1 MDAIYD
7 SSLIHVLSVDD
18 HPLVREGIAAILEA
32 EPDMCLVAEATNA
45 REAIQS
51 FRQHRP
57 DVTLMDLC
65 MPDVS
70 GTEAIA
76 RIRSEF
82 PTARIIVLTSYSGDA
97 TIVGALKA
105 GASGYLLK
113 HTLRRELL
121 DAIRAVHAGLR
132 RIPPEIATE
141 IAGYAG
147 AETLTARELDVLRQV
162 AGGHSNKAIAADLG
176 ISESTVK
183 AHLGTVLAKLG
194 ADGRT
199 HGVMIAVKRGII
211 HVSKT
216 ANGTAP
222 PARHTRNKS

>member
-1 MDAIYD
+1 MDGMSD
-7 SSLIHVLSVDD
+7 SSLINVLSVDD

-32 EPDMCLVAEATNA
+32 EPDMRLVGEATNG
-45 REAIQS
+45 REALQS

-57 DVTLMDLC
+57 DVALMDLA
-65 MPDVS
+65 MPDLD
-70 GTEAIA
+70 GIAAIA

-97 TIVGALKA
+97 RMLGALKA

-121 DAIRAVHAGLR
+121 DAIRSVNSGVR

-141 IAGYAG
+141 MAEYAG
-147 AETLTARELDVLRQV
+147 AEALTARELDVLRQV
-162 AGGHSNKAIAADLG
+162 AAGRSNKAVATELQ

-183 AHLGTVLAKLG
+183 AHLKTILAKLD

-211 HVSKT
+211 HI
-216 ANGTAP
+216 
-222 PARHTRNKS
+222 

>member
-1 MDAIYD
+1 MDAASD
-7 SSLIHVLSVDD
+7 SGLIDVLSVDD
-18 HPLVREGIAAILEA
+18 HPLVREGIAAIIEA
-32 EPDMCLVAEATNA
+32 EPDLRLVAEATNGHD
-45 REAIQS
+45 AIQS

-65 MPDVS
+65 MPEVG

-82 PTARIIVLTSYSGDA
+82 PTARIIVLSNYAGDA
-97 TIVGALKA
+97 RVVSALKA

-132 RIPPEIATE
+132 RIPAEIATV
-141 IAGYAG
+141 IAEHAG
-147 AETLTARELDVLRQV
+147 DEALTARELDVLRQV
-162 AGGHSNKAIAADLG
+162 AAGRSNKAIATDLR

-183 AHLGTVLAKLG
+183 AHLKAILAKLD

-211 HVSKT
+211 
-216 ANGTAP
+216 
-222 PARHTRNKS
+222 RI

>member
-1 MDAIYD
+1 MDAIHD

-70 GTEAIA
+70 GIEAIA

-105 GASGYLLK
+105 GASGFLLK

-141 IAGYAG
+141 IAEYAG
-147 AETLTARELDVLRQV
+147 AETLTARELDVLRHV
-162 AGGHSNKAIAADLG
+162 AAGRSNKAIATDLQ

-183 AHLGTVLAKLG
+183 AHLGAVLAKLG

>member
-1 MDAIYD
+1 MDAIHD

-65 MPDVS
+65 MPEV
-70 GTEAIA
+70 GGIEAIA
-76 RIRSEF
+76 CIRSEF
-82 PTARIIVLTSYSGDA
+82 PTARIIVLSSYSGDA
-97 TIVGALKA
+97 TIVAALKA

-113 HTLRRELL
+113 HTLRTELL

-141 IAGYAG
+141 IAEYAG
-147 AETLTARELDVLRQV
+147 AETLTARELDVLRHV
-162 AGGHSNKAIAADLG
+162 AAGRSNKAIAADLQ

-199 HGVMIAVKRGII
+199 HGVMIAAKRGII
-211 HVSKT
+211 
-216 ANGTAP
+216 
-222 PARHTRNKS
+222 RI

>member
-1 MDAIYD
+1 MDASGD
-7 SSLIHVLSVDD
+7 ASLIDLLSVDD

-32 EPDMCLVAEATNA
+32 EPDMRLVAEATNG
-45 REAIQS
+45 RDAIQS

-65 MPDVS
+65 MPEM
-70 GTEAIA
+70 GGLEAIA
-76 RIRSEF
+76 QIRSEF
-82 PTARIIVLTSYSGDA
+82 PTARIIVLTSYAGDA
-97 TIVGALKA
+97 RMVGALKA

-132 RIPPEIATE
+132 RIPAEIATV
-141 IAGYAG
+141 IAEHAG
-147 AETLTARELDVLRQV
+147 EETLTARELDVLRQV
-162 AGGHSNKAIAADLG
+162 AAGRANKAIATDLQ

-183 AHLGTVLAKLG
+183 AHLKAILAKLD

-211 HVSKT
+211 HI
-216 ANGTAP
+216 
-222 PARHTRNKS
+222 

>member
-1 MDAIYD
+1 MDAVRD
-7 SSLIHVLSVDD
+7 SSLIHVLTVDD
-18 HPLVREGIAAILEA
+18 HALVREGIAAILEA
-32 EPDMCLVAEATNA
+32 EPDMRLVAEATNG

-65 MPDVS
+65 MPDVD
-70 GTEAIA
+70 GIEAIV

-82 PTARIIVLTSYSGDA
+82 ATARIIVLTSYSGDA
-97 TIVGALKA
+97 RMVGALKA

-113 HTLRRELL
+113 HTLRTELL
-121 DAIRAVHAGLR
+121 DAIRAVNAGLR

-141 IAGYAG
+141 IAEYAG
-147 AETLTARELDVLRQV
+147 AETLTARELDVLRHV
-162 AGGHSNKAIAADLG
+162 AAGRSNKAIARDLL

-183 AHLGTVLAKLG
+183 AHLAAVLAKLG

-211 HVSKT
+211 HI
-216 ANGTAP
+216 
-222 PARHTRNKS
+222 

>member
-1 MDAIYD
+1 MDGMSD
-7 SSLIHVLSVDD
+7 SSLINVLSVDD

-32 EPDMCLVAEATNA
+32 EPGMRLVAEATNG
-45 REAIQS
+45 REALQS

-57 DVTLMDLC
+57 DVTLMDLA
-65 MPDVS
+65 MPDVD
-70 GTEAIA
+70 GIAAIA

-97 TIVGALKA
+97 RMLGALKA

-113 HTLRRELL
+113 HMLRRELL
-121 DAIRAVHAGLR
+121 DAIRSVNSGVR

-141 IAGYAG
+141 MAEYAG
-147 AETLTARELDVLRQV
+147 AEALTARELDVLRQV
-162 AGGHSNKAIAADLG
+162 AAGRSNKAVATELQ

-183 AHLGTVLAKLG
+183 AHLKTILAKLD

-211 HVSKT
+211 HI
-216 ANGTAP
+216 
-222 PARHTRNKS
+222 

>member
-1 MDAIYD
+1 MEATSD
-7 SSLIHVLSVDD
+7 SGLIDVLSVDD
-18 HPLVREGIAAILEA
+18 HPLVREGIAAILEG
-32 EPDMCLVAEATNA
+32 EPDLRLVAEATNG
-45 REAIQS
+45 RDAIQS

-65 MPDVS
+65 MPDV
-70 GTEAIA
+70 GGMEAIT

-82 PTARIIVLTSYSGDA
+82 PTARIIVLTSYAGDA
-97 TIVGALKA
+97 RVVAALKA

-132 RIPPEIATE
+132 RIPAEIATV
-141 IAGYAG
+141 IAEHAG
-147 AETLTARELDVLRQV
+147 DEALTARELDVLRQV
-162 AGGHSNKAIAADLG
+162 AAGRSNKAIATDLQ

-183 AHLGTVLAKLG
+183 AHLKAVLAKLD

-199 HGVMIAVKRGII
+199 HGVMIAVKRGFIPI
-211 HVSKT
+211 
-216 ANGTAP
+216 
-222 PARHTRNKS
+222 

>member
-1 MDAIYD
+1 MDAIHD

-65 MPDVS
+65 MPDVG

-141 IAGYAG
+141 IAEYAG

-162 AGGHSNKAIAADLG
+162 AAGRSNKAIATNLQ

-183 AHLGTVLAKLG
+183 AHLGAVLAKLG

-199 HGVMIAVKRGII
+199 HGVMIAVKRGLIQI
-211 HVSKT
+211 SKT
-216 ANGTAP
+216 ANGTAR
-222 PARHTRNKS
+222 PARQTRNKS

>member
-1 MDAIYD
+1 MDDIRD

-32 EPDMCLVAEATNA
+32 VPDMCLVAEATNA

-141 IAGYAG
+141 IAEYAG
-147 AETLTARELDVLRQV
+147 AETLTARELDVLRHV
-162 AGGHSNKAIAADLG
+162 AAGRSNKAIATDLQ
-176 ISESTVK
+176 ISVSTVK
-183 AHLGTVLAKLG
+183 AHLKAVLAKLD

-199 HGVMIAVKRGII
+199 HGVLIAAKRGII
-211 HVSKT
+211 HI
-216 ANGTAP
+216 
-222 PARHTRNKS
+222 

>member
-1 MDAIYD
+1 MDASSD
-7 SSLIHVLSVDD
+7 SGVIDVLSVDD

-32 EPDMCLVAEATNA
+32 EPDLRLVAEATNG
-45 REAIQS
+45 RDAIQS
-51 FRQHRP
+51 FRKHRP

-65 MPDVS
+65 MPDVG

-82 PTARIIVLTSYSGDA
+82 PTARIIVLTNYAGDA
-97 TIVGALKA
+97 RVMGALKA

-132 RIPPEIATE
+132 RIPAEIATV
-141 IAGYAG
+141 IAEHAG
-147 AETLTARELDVLRQV
+147 DEALTARELDVLRQV
-162 AGGHSNKAIAADLG
+162 AAGRSNKAIATDLE

-183 AHLGTVLAKLG
+183 AHLKAILAKLD
-194 ADGRT
+194 ADTRT

-211 HVSKT
+211 
-216 ANGTAP
+216 
-222 PARHTRNKS
+222 RI

>member
-1 MDAIYD
+1 MDATSD

-18 HPLVREGIAAILEA
+18 HTLVREGITAILEA
-32 EPDMCLVAEATNA
+32 EPDMRLVAEATNG

-51 FRQHRP
+51 FRKHQP
-57 DVTLMDLC
+57 DVTLMDLY
-65 MPDVS
+65 MPDVD
-70 GTEAIA
+70 GIEAIA
-76 RIRSEF
+76 RIRAEF

-97 TIVGALKA
+97 RTVAALNA

-141 IAGYAG
+141 IAEYAG
-147 AETLTARELDVLRQV
+147 AETLTARELDVLRRV
-162 AGGHSNKAIAADLG
+162 AAGRSNKAIAIDLQ

-183 AHLGTVLAKLG
+183 AYLAAVLAKLG

-211 HVSKT
+211 HV
-216 ANGTAP
+216 
-222 PARHTRNKS
+222 

>member
-1 MDAIYD
+1 MDGMSD
-7 SSLIHVLSVDD
+7 SSLINVLSVDD

-32 EPDMCLVAEATNA
+32 EPDMRLVGEATNG
-45 REAIQS
+45 REALQS

-57 DVTLMDLC
+57 DVTLMDLA
-65 MPDVS
+65 MPDLD
-70 GTEAIA
+70 GIAAIA

-97 TIVGALKA
+97 RMLGALKA

-121 DAIRAVHAGLR
+121 DAIRSVNSGVR

-141 IAGYAG
+141 MAEYAG
-147 AETLTARELDVLRQV
+147 AEALTARELDVLRQV
-162 AGGHSNKAIAADLG
+162 AAGRSNKAVATELQ

-183 AHLGTVLAKLG
+183 AHLKTILAKLD

-211 HVSKT
+211 HI
-216 ANGTAP
+216 
-222 PARHTRNKS
+222 

>member
-1 MDAIYD
+1 MDATGD
-7 SSLIHVLSVDD
+7 SGLIDVLSVDD

-32 EPDMCLVAEATNA
+32 EPDLRLVAEATNG
-45 REAIQS
+45 RDAIQC
-51 FRQHRP
+51 FREHRP

-65 MPDVS
+65 MPDV
-70 GTEAIA
+70 GGMEAIA

-82 PTARIIVLTSYSGDA
+82 PTARIIVLSSYAGDA
-97 TIVGALKA
+97 RVVSALKA

-121 DAIRAVHAGLR
+121 DAIRAAHAGLR
-132 RIPPEIATE
+132 RIPAEIATE
-141 IAGYAG
+141 IAEHA
-147 AETLTARELDVLRQV
+147 ADEALTARELDVLRQV
-162 AGGHSNKAIAADLG
+162 AAGRSNKAIAADLE

-183 AHLGTVLAKLG
+183 AHLKAVLAKLD

-211 HVSKT
+211 
-216 ANGTAP
+216 
-222 PARHTRNKS
+222 RI

>member
-1 MDAIYD
+1 MDPSSD
-7 SSLIHVLSVDD
+7 SGVIDVLSVDD

-32 EPDMCLVAEATNA
+32 EPDLRLVAEATNG
-45 REAIQS
+45 RDAIQS
-51 FRQHRP
+51 FRKHRP

-65 MPDVS
+65 MPDVG

-82 PTARIIVLTSYSGDA
+82 PTARIIVLTNYAGDA
-97 TIVGALKA
+97 RVMGALKA

-132 RIPPEIATE
+132 RIPAEIATV
-141 IAGYAG
+141 IAEHAG
-147 AETLTARELDVLRQV
+147 DEALTARELDVLRQV
-162 AGGHSNKAIAADLG
+162 AAGRSNKAIATDLQ

-183 AHLGTVLAKLG
+183 AHLKGILAKLD

-211 HVSKT
+211 
-216 ANGTAP
+216 
-222 PARHTRNKS
+222 RI

>member
-65 MPDVS
+65 MPEV
-70 GTEAIA
+70 GGIEAIA
-76 RIRSEF
+76 CIRSEF
-82 PTARIIVLTSYSGDA
+82 PTARIIVLSSYSGDA
-97 TIVGALKA
+97 TIVAALKA

-113 HTLRRELL
+113 HTLRTELL

-141 IAGYAG
+141 IAEYAG
-147 AETLTARELDVLRQV
+147 AETLTARELDVLRHV
-162 AGGHSNKAIAADLG
+162 AAGRSNKAIATDLQ

-199 HGVMIAVKRGII
+199 HGVMIAAKRGII
-211 HVSKT
+211 
-216 ANGTAP
+216 
-222 PARHTRNKS
+222 RI

>member
-1 MDAIYD
+1 MDAIHD

-45 REAIQS
+45 REAIWS

-65 MPDVS
+65 MPDVD
-70 GTEAIA
+70 GIEAIA

-97 TIVGALKA
+97 RMLGALKA

-121 DAIRAVHAGLR
+121 DAIRSVNAGLR
-132 RIPPEIATE
+132 RLPPEVATE
-141 IAGYAG
+141 IAEHAG
-147 AETLTARELDVLRQV
+147 AETLTAREL
-162 AGGHSNKAIAADLG
+162 
-176 ISESTVK
+176 
-183 AHLGTVLAKLG
+183 
-194 ADGRT
+194 
-199 HGVMIAVKRGII
+199 
-211 HVSKT
+211 
-216 ANGTAP
+216 
-222 PARHTRNKS
+222 

>member
-1 MDAIYD
+1 MEAT
-7 SSLIHVLSVDD
+7 SNSGLIDVLSVDD

-32 EPDMCLVAEATNA
+32 EPDLRLVAEATNG
-45 REAIQS
+45 RDAIQS
-51 FRQHRP
+51 YRQHRP

-65 MPDVS
+65 LPDV
-70 GTEAIA
+70 GGMEAIA
-76 RIRSEF
+76 SIRSEF
-82 PTARIIVLTSYSGDA
+82 PTARIIVLTSYAGDA
-97 TIVGALKA
+97 RVVAALKA

-132 RIPPEIATE
+132 RIPAEIATV
-141 IAGYAG
+141 IAEHA
-147 AETLTARELDVLRQV
+147 ADEALTARELDVLRQV
-162 AGGHSNKAIAADLG
+162 AAGRSNKAIATDLQ

-183 AHLGTVLAKLG
+183 AHLKAVLAKLD

-211 HVSKT
+211 
-216 ANGTAP
+216 P
-222 PARHTRNKS
+222 I